1 MNKVI
6 LYVATSKDGFIADEN
21 GGVDWLPPP
30 SDTAE
35 NPDEFGFA
43 TLLASVKTIVMG
55 SKSYEQI
62 LTFGDWAWND
72 KITYVFTTRS
82 FANDNPNI
90 NFING
95 RVDELINKLNQN
107 SVSQNIWLLGG
118 ANLIAQFAENNLID
132 ECIITEV
139 PTTLGAGI
147 KMNLAYED
155 FELLNIKK
163 CSQDILQKHYANKK
177 LNSRC

>member
-1 MNKVI
+1 MKNKKRHLCQNYRQQNRFKTN
-6 LYVATSKDGFIADEN
+6 LYYCTRVQF
-21 GGVDWLPPP
+21 WLY
-30 SDTAE
+30 
-35 NPDEFGFA
+35 
-43 TLLASVKTIVMG
+43 
-55 SKSYEQI
+55 KSYEQI

-95 RVDELINKLNQN
+95 SVDELINKLNKKP
-107 SVSQNIWLLGG
+107 VSRNIWLLGG
-118 ANLIAQFAENNLID
+118 ANLIAQFAKNHLID

-139 PTTLGAGI
+139 PTTLGTGI